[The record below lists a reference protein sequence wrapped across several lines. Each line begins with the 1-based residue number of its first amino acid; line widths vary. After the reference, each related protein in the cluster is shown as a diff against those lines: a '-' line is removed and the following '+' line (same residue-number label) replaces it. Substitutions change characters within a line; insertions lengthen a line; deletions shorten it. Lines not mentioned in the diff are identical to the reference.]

1 MTKKLFFEAILKF
14 LSGAILTGLL
24 IFLPAGTFSFFN
36 GWLLMGILFL
46 PMFFAGIIM
55 CFKNPELLKRRL
67 KSKETQKEQRWVIF
81 LSAVMF
87 ILGFIV
93 AGLDFRLGLSNLPK
107 SLVISG
113 VLVFLFAYI
122 LYGEVIREN
131 AYLSRTI
138 EITKNQKVIDSG
150 LYSLIRHPMYLSAIF
165 LFLSMPIILCSFL
178 AFLIFLA
185 FPFIVIKRITAEEK
199 FLENNLSGY
208 KEYKEKVKYKLIPF
222 VW

>member
-1 MTKKLFFEAILKF
+1 MTKKHFFEAILKF

-93 AGLDFRLGLSNLPK
+93 AGLDFRFGLSNLPNG
-107 SLVISG
+107 LIISG

-138 EITKNQKVIDSG
+138 ETTKNQKVIDTG
-150 LYSLIRHPMYLSAIF
+150 LYSLIRHPMYLSAII
-165 LFLSMPIILCSFL
+165 LFLSMPIILGSFL

-185 FPFIVIKRITAEEK
+185 FPFIIIKRIKAEEK

-208 KEYKEKVKYKLIPF
+208 REYKEKVKYKLIPF